1 MAKKENRVIVTLCS
15 TESAHRYTTT
25 KNKTSKPGR
34 LELRKYDPIV
44 RKHALYR
51 ESK

>member
-15 TESAHRYTTT
+15 TESVHRYTTT
-25 KNKTSKPGR
+25 KNKASLPGR
-34 LELRKYDPIV
+34 LEIRKYDPFV
-44 RKHALYR
+44 RKHVLYR